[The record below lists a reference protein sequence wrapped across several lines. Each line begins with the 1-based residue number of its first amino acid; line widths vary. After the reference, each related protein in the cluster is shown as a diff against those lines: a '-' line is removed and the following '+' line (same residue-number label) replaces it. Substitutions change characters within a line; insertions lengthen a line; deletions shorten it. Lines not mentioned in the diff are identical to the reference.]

1 MKYSLLIMIIYICV
15 LAFMSLI
22 TFFLFVIDKKK
33 AENGSMRIQEK
44 TLLGFTVFGGALGAL
59 IGRLVARHKTDKIYF
74 SLTIYF
80 SILTEAAALGFM
92 IYMFFRG

>member
-1 MKYSLLIMIIYICV
+1 MKYEQLILLIFCGILI
-15 LAFMSLI
+15 FMSLI

-33 AENGSMRIQEK
+33 AINGSMRIQEK
-44 TLLGFTVFGGALGAL
+44 TLLGFTVFGGAIGAL

-80 SILTEAAALGFM
+80 AILTEACALGLMIFM
-92 IYMFFRG
+92 LLR